1 MRINDIILESNTEEG
16 IGSAIGSIAGGL
28 AKGAGAVVGGI
39 RGAGDAFGKGYT
51 AGRSAVSG
59 DSKQAINQAKAQKLR
74 AQADQLDG
82 GSSAQSFSNSNSAG
96 STANTSASNNTVS
109 TGNNNTT
116 ANNVQATNTNQATT
130 QNSVATPDAEISNP
144 LDNKKFLSSLQH
156 LKGDD
161 VERVRTMLQRKV
173 AMGESVEL
181 DEFDIKSM
189 ANTAKKGIGNFV
201 KGAKFG
207 YNDPTRA
214 TNLSKNPN
222 TGTMTKAGRVTGKLG
237 TQAVR
242 GIKAG
247 AGKAADLAKTGVD
260 KATQIAKATPGAIAK
275 VAKATPGALATAA
288 GTVAATGTKM
298 KHDYQM
304 ARGGSM
310 TTQDLHQMIA
320 SFSADEAKKVLGFF
334 NTIHDSGEP
343 AQAEPVDQTQATG
356 TDGKPNL
363 KLHKGG
369 LGESRVGYHSR
380 FLGTEI

>member
-82 GSSAQSFSNSNSAG
+82 GNSANTNNTG
-96 STANTSASNNTVS
+96 ASTAVSGTSV
-109 TGNNNTT
+109 
-116 ANNVQATNTNQATT
+116 ANNVSQPTA
-130 QNSVATPDAEISNP
+130 QNAPVSNP

-161 VERVRTMLQRKV
+161 VERVRTMLQKRV

-181 DEFDIKSM
+181 DEFDIKGM

-222 TGTMTKAGRVTGKLG
+222 TGTMTKAGRVAGKLG
-237 TQAVR
+237 TQAVQ
-242 GIKAG
+242 GIKTG
-247 AGKAADLAKTGVD
+247 AGKAADLAK
-260 KATQIAKATPGAIAK
+260 AAPGAIARA
-275 VAKATPGALATAA
+275 AKATPGALATAA
-288 GTVAATGTKM
+288 GNVAATGTQM
-298 KHDYQM
+298 KHDYQL
-304 ARGGSM
+304 ARGASM
-310 TTQDLHQMIA
+310 TPQDLYQTVA
-320 SFSADEAKKVLGFF
+320 SLSAEDAKKVLGFF
-334 NTIHDSGEP
+334 NTIHHAEEP
-343 AQAEPVDQTQATG
+343 AQTEPVDQTQATG

-363 KLHKGG
+363 KLHQGG
-369 LGESRVGYHSR
+369 LGESHVGYHSR
-380 FLGTEI
+380 FLNIEI

>member
-1 MRINDIILESNTEEG
+1 MRINDIISESNTEEG

-82 GSSAQSFSNSNSAG
+82 GSSAQSYGNSNSAQPTNT
-96 STANTSASNNTVS
+96 SQANT
-109 TGNNNTT
+109 
-116 ANNVQATNTNQATT
+116 
-130 QNSVATPDAEISNP
+130 QNAVATPNNNAGSAVNNPAVNSAQPTNTSQANTQNAVATPNAEVSNP

-161 VERVRTMLQRKV
+161 VERVRSMLQKKV

-181 DEFDIKSM
+181 DEFDIKGM

-222 TGTMTKAGRVTGKLG
+222 TGTMTKAGRVAGKLG
-237 TQAVR
+237 TQAVQ

-247 AGKAADLAKTGVD
+247 AGKAAD
-260 KATQIAKATPGAIAK
+260 IAKATPGAIAK

-288 GTVAATGTKM
+288 GSVAATGTQM

-310 TTQDLHQMIA
+310 TPQDLHQMIA
-320 SFSADEAKKVLGFF
+320 SFDADEAKKVLGFF

>member
-82 GSSAQSFSNSNSAG
+82 GSSSQSYNN
-96 STANTSASNNTVS
+96 SNNTAA
-109 TGNNNTT
+109 TGNTNVPSTTGSAVNNT
-116 ANNVQATNTNQATT
+116 APNSAQPTNTSQTNT
-130 QNSVATPDAEISNP
+130 QNAVAAPDTAVSNP

-161 VERVRTMLQRKV
+161 IERVRTMLQKRV

-181 DEFDIKSM
+181 DEFDIKGM

-207 YNDPTRA
+207 YKDPTRA
-214 TNLSKNPN
+214 GNLSKNPN
-222 TGTMTKAGRVTGKLG
+222 TGTMTKAGRVAGKLG
-237 TQAVR
+237 NQAVQ
-242 GIKAG
+242 GIRTG
-247 AGKAADLAKTGVD
+247 ASKAAD
-260 KATQIAKATPGAIAK
+260 IARATPGAISR

-288 GTVAATGTKM
+288 GTVAATGTQM

-304 ARGGSM
+304 ARGSSM
-310 TTQDLHQMIA
+310 TPQDLHQMIA
-320 SFSADEAKKVLGFF
+320 SFDADQAKKVLGFF
-334 NTIHDSGEP
+334 NTIHHSEEP

-363 KLHKGG
+363 QLHRGG
-369 LGESRVGYHSR
+369 LSESRVGYQSR
-380 FLGTEI
+380 FLGIEI

>member
-1 MRINDIILESNTEEG
+1 MRINDIISESNTEEG

-82 GSSAQSFSNSNSAG
+82 GSSAQSYNNASSAQPSG
-96 STANTSASNNTVS
+96 NTQANTQNAVAASNNAVNNPAPNGAQP
-109 TGNNNTT
+109 TGNTQANTQ
-116 ANNVQATNTNQATT
+116 NNVAA
-130 QNSVATPDAEISNP
+130 PDATVSNP

-156 LKGDD
+156 LKGND
-161 VERVRTMLQRKV
+161 VERVRTMLQKRV

-181 DEFDIKSM
+181 DEFDIKGM

-207 YNDPTRA
+207 YKDPTRA

-222 TGTMTKAGRVTGKLG
+222 TGTMTKAGRVAGKLG
-237 TQAVR
+237 TQAVQ

-247 AGKAADLAKTGVD
+247 AGKAAD
-260 KATQIAKATPGAIAK
+260 IAKAA
-275 VAKATPGALATAA
+275 PGALATAA
-288 GTVAATGTKM
+288 GSVAATGTQM

-310 TTQDLHQMIA
+310 TAMDLQQMIA
-320 SFSADEAKKVLGFF
+320 SFDADQAKKVLGFF
-334 NTIHDSGEP
+334 NTVHDSGEQT
-343 AQAEPVDQTQATG
+343 QAEPADQTQATG

-363 KLHKGG
+363 TLHRGG

>member
-16 IGSAIGSIAGGL
+16 IGSAIGSLAGGL

-82 GSSAQSFSNSNSAG
+82 GGSAQSYGNSSGAQLTSNTPTSN
-96 STANTSASNNTVS
+96 NTSATVNNPA
-109 TGNNNTT
+109 
-116 ANNVQATNTNQATT
+116 ANGAQPTNTSQTTT
-130 QNSVATPDAEISNP
+130 QNAVATPDAEVSNP

-161 VERVRTMLQRKV
+161 VERVRSMLQKRV

-181 DEFDIKSM
+181 DEFDIKGM

-222 TGTMTKAGRVTGKLG
+222 TGTMTKAGRIAGKLG
-237 TQAVR
+237 TKTVQGVKT
-242 GIKAG
+242 GINKAG
-247 AGKAADLAKTGVD
+247 ELAKAA
-260 KATQIAKATPGAIAK
+260 PGA
-275 VAKATPGALATAA
+275 VSTAA
-288 GTVAATGTKM
+288 GKVAAVGTQM

-304 ARGGSM
+304 ARGSLM
-310 TTQDLHQMIA
+310 TALDLHQMIG
-320 SFSADEAKKVLGFF
+320 SFDADEAKKVLGFF
-334 NTIHDSGEP
+334 NTVHPEAEP
-343 AQAEPVDQTQATG
+343 AQAEPMQTTQATG

-363 KLHKGG
+363 KLHQGG

-380 FLGTEI
+380 FLNIEI

>member
-1 MRINDIILESNTEEG
+1 MRINDIILENNTEEG

-59 DSKQAINQAKAQKLR
+59 DGKQSINQARAQKLR

-82 GSSAQSFSNSNSAG
+82 GSSAQSY
-96 STANTSASNNTVS
+96 NTSNNTGSAGNVPVS
-109 TGNNNTT
+109 TNTVSAVNNPS
-116 ANNVQATNTNQATT
+116 ANNAQPTSTNQAGT
-130 QNSVATPDAEISNP
+130 QNAVAAPDAEVSNP

-161 VERVRTMLQRKV
+161 VEQVRSMLKRKV
-173 AMGESVEL
+173 AMAESVEL
-181 DEFDIKSM
+181 DEFDIKGM

-207 YNDPTRA
+207 YKDPTRA

-222 TGTMTKAGRVTGKLG
+222 TGTMTKAGRVAGKLG
-237 TQAVR
+237 TQAVQ

-247 AGKAADLAKTGVD
+247 ADKAA
-260 KATQIAKATPGAIAK
+260 QYAKAAPGAISR

-288 GTVAATGTKM
+288 GNVAATGTKM
-298 KHDYQM
+298 KQDYQM

-310 TTQDLHQMIA
+310 TSMDLQQMIA
-320 SFSADEAKKVLGFF
+320 SFDADQAKKVLGFF
-334 NTIHDSGEP
+334 NTVHPEAEP

-356 TDGKPNL
+356 TDDSKPNL

>member
-16 IGSAIGSIAGGL
+16 IGSAIGSLAGGL

-82 GSSAQSFSNSNSAG
+82 GGSAQSYGNSNNSQP
-96 STANTSASNNTVS
+96 TNANQTNTQNTVS
-109 TGNNNTT
+109 TPNNSSASATT
-116 ANNVQATNTNQATT
+116 NNSGTPSVNNVSQSTAP
-130 QNSVATPDAEISNP
+130 VSNP
-144 LDNKKFLSSLQH
+144 LSNKDFTRSLQH
-156 LKGDD
+156 LNGDD
-161 VERVRTMLQRKV
+161 VERVRTMLQKRV

-181 DEFDIKSM
+181 DEFDIKGM

-222 TGTMTKAGRVTGKLG
+222 TGTMTKAGRIAGKLG
-237 TQAVR
+237 TKTVQGVKT
-242 GIKAG
+242 GINKAG
-247 AGKAADLAKTGVD
+247 ELAKAA
-260 KATQIAKATPGAIAK
+260 PGA
-275 VAKATPGALATAA
+275 VSTAA
-288 GTVAATGTKM
+288 GKVAAVGTQM

-304 ARGGSM
+304 ARGSLM
-310 TTQDLHQMIA
+310 TALDLHQMIG
-320 SFSADEAKKVLGFF
+320 SFDADEAKKVLGFF
-334 NTIHDSGEP
+334 NTVHPEAEP
-343 AQAEPVDQTQATG
+343 AQAEPMQTTQATG

-363 KLHKGG
+363 KLHQGG

-380 FLGTEI
+380 FLNI

>member
-82 GSSAQSFSNSNSAG
+82 GSSAQSYNN
-96 STANTSASNNTVS
+96 SNNTAAIGNNAVPNNTASSPAVS
-109 TGNNNTT
+109 GTPAVNNNTGAST
-116 ANNVQATNTNQATT
+116 AVSGSNAIGNAGDVSAPKSAE
-130 QNSVATPDAEISNP
+130 VANP
-144 LDNKKFLSSLQH
+144 LSDKSLLTSLQH

-161 VERVRTMLQRKV
+161 VERVRTMLQKRV

-181 DEFDIKSM
+181 DEFDLKGM
-189 ANTAKKGIGNFV
+189 ASNAKKGIGNFV

-222 TGTMTKAGRVTGKLG
+222 TGTMTKAGRIAGKLG
-237 TQAVR
+237 TQAVQ
-242 GIKAG
+242 GIKTG
-247 AGKAADLAKTGVD
+247 ASKAAD
-260 KATQIAKATPGAIAK
+260 I
-275 VAKATPGALATAA
+275 AKATPGALATAA
-288 GTVAATGTKM
+288 GKVAAIPTHM
-298 KHDYQM
+298 KQDYQM
-304 ARGGSM
+304 ARGALMSM
-310 TTQDLHQMIA
+310 LDLHQA
-320 SFSADEAKKVLGFF
+320 VAAFSSDDAKKVLGYF
-334 NTIHDSGEP
+334 NTIHPEQEQP
-343 AQAEPVDQTQATG
+343 AQSQAEPADQTQATG

-363 KLHKGG
+363 KLHQGG
-369 LGESRVGYHSR
+369 LSESRVGYQSR
-380 FLGTEI
+380 FLGIEI